1 VAYAIEFRPAA
12 RRDLKSLPAD
22 AQKRISKK
30 IDSLAGNPRPPGME
44 KLSGR
49 EDSYRVRVGDY
60 RILYEIH
67 DQVLLVVI
75 MKVRHRR
82 ESYRR

>member
-12 RRDLKSLPAD
+12 RRDLKNLPAD

-30 IDSLAGNPRPPGME
+30 IDSLAANPRPTGME

-75 MKVRHRR
+75 VKVRHRR
-82 ESYRR
+82 ESYR